1 MNFYKFPLQITG
13 RSKRE
18 VDRLI
23 MPTLGEELKQKRE
36 QRGISL
42 AEISEA
48 TRIGTRFLKAI
59 ETDNFSILPGGI
71 FTRSFIRAY
80 AKHVGMSEDQAI
92 ALYLQQVAGPSG
104 EQQDAEATSEQLPPT
119 QSAKRPSES
128 PRVIPQKP
136 AVEPNS
142 RRFEPVTFRQS
153 PSRTSWPT
161 IVIGAGIVVFIV
173 IIVIALVKQ
182 LNQGRVETDST
193 TAAVSQKNNPP
204 KPAVPPSS
212 QPAAPSGQSS
222 TASSEALDG
231 QPLVLKLE
239 AATGDVWI
247 KYQVD
252 DAKPTTLIL
261 KQGQTQDL
269 PPAQTQ
275 VTLNYGN
282 RLMLKLKINNRD
294 ANFPADTP
302 KFGSQVVISRDNF
315 QTYFQ

>member
-1 MNFYKFPLQITG
+1 MA
-13 RSKRE
+13 
-18 VDRLI
+18 
-23 MPTLGEELKQKRE
+23 TLGEELRHKRE

-80 AKHVGMSEDQAI
+80 AKHVGMNEDEAI
-92 ALYLQQVAGPSG
+92 GLYLQQVAGPSPD
-104 EQQDAEATSEQLPPT
+104 QQDAASEASAEHAPAEQPT
-119 QSAKRPSES
+119 KRTAAPKL
-128 PRVIPQKP
+128 VLQKP
-136 AVEPNS
+136 APAAQRS

-161 IVIGAGIVVFIV
+161 IVIGAGIVIFIV

-182 LNQGRVETDST
+182 LNQGAGESGAPTSV
-193 TAAVSQKNNPP
+193 AQKDAPP
-204 KPAVPPSS
+204 KPAAPPSS
-212 QPAAPSGQSS
+212 QPAPQPNAPPPGTPAPSAPADHPSPVS
-222 TASSEALDG
+222 DVPAG
-231 QPLVLKLE
+231 QPLVVKLE
-239 AATGDVWI
+239 ASTGDVWI

-252 DAKPTTLIL
+252 DSKPTILVL
-261 KQGQTQDL
+261 KQGQSQDL
-269 PPAQTQ
+269 PPAQTH

-294 ANFPADTP
+294 ANFPPDTP
-302 KFGSQVVISRDNF
+302 KFASQVVISRDNF
-315 QTYFQ
+315 QTFFQ